1 MKLFNLKTL
10 AGLSIGI
17 LLTHCGGNSDVLK
30 GKTYKVDNPNEISQ
44 NCVSAPSEVPSTD
57 SSLDGVNTASSGSP
71 VNGVGYTAA
80 PSAKK
85 IVDQNSPSESEAS
98 YEITFSE
105 NTFTVVQNG
114 TTVSTGTWSRVDQD
128 TLSITAD
135 NETFTVDY
143 SISGDKFI
151 IGNLDCSSSGT
162 TQTGSTSSSG
172 THTYYDD
179 LDNTNLTQDWDLDLT
194 PDRYDADPY
203 DPNVQ

>member
-44 NCVSAPSEVPSTD
+44 NCVSAPSEISPNVD
-57 SSLDGVNTASSGSP
+57 SETVNTTSSGST
-71 VNGVGYTAA
+71 VNSVNYAGA
-80 PSAKK
+80 PSMKK

-98 YEITFSE
+98 YEIIFSE
-105 NTFTVVQNG
+105 KTFTVVQDG

-151 IGNLDCSSSGT
+151 IGNLSCSSSGAT
-162 TQTGSTSSSG
+162 TSTSSSSSG
-172 THTYYDD
+172 THNYYDS
-179 LDNTNLTQDWDLDLT
+179 NTTGENQDWDLDLT

-203 DPNVQ
+203 NPNVQ